1 MIFKLLQRNGLW
13 HILCV
18 PTGEE
23 DVNIWAG
30 EEVASPHVE
39 VAEQQRSG
47 GAGGLCRS
55 RWPQGS
61 GAAASPSKAGVSA
74 GDFSLS
80 SSPPP
85 VHLLECQ
92 SVKVLKC

>member
-1 MIFKLLQRNGLW
+1 MCRRERRIF
-13 HILCV
+13 
-18 PTGEE
+18 
-23 DVNIWAG
+23 NIW
-30 EEVASPHVE
+30 VASPHVE
-39 VAEQQRSG
+39 TVAEEERSG

-61 GAAASPSKAGVSA
+61 GGAASPSKAGVSA

-92 SVKVLKC
+92 SVEVRDDQCVSE